1 MLSIGTKIDDLEL
14 LQVCIF
20 AGFCRFGEQ
29 QQLNRMN
36 EDKRVA
42 NDCYTLNVDLKHCG
56 RLEDL
61 SCMIAYISTS
71 MMKVLDG
78 SWCL

>member
-1 MLSIGTKIDDLEL
+1 MCFRLAPRWMTLDDLEL

-20 AGFCRFGEQ
+20 AGCRRFGEQ
-29 QQLNRMN
+29 QQLNRTN

-56 RLEDL
+56 RLED
-61 SCMIAYISTS
+61 
-71 MMKVLDG
+71 
-78 SWCL
+78 